1 MRQLLSKIKLS
12 WPHSRPFRFLDK
24 LISKRFQ
31 RNLRNDSFTIL
42 SSNCIGG
49 VIYHR
54 LGKQFLSPT
63 INMWFRQPDFVSF
76 CLHLDYYLQQKLS
89 FYRGEESYP
98 TAELRGTDEIPTIR
112 LYFNHAKTEE
122 EAEAA
127 WEKRK
132 PRIVRENLFIVLYKL
147 DGITVE
153 QLKQLETVPCRG
165 KVLLSAVPVPEIPW
179 TVVIPPN
186 MKAPNP
192 YSFLDRNLFGIRRY
206 EKYFDF
212 VHWLNTGS
220 VSA

>member
-147 DGITVE
+147 DGVTVE
-153 QLKQLETVPCRG
+153 QLKRLETVPCRG

-179 TVVIPPN
+179 TVVIQPN
-186 MKAPNP
+186 RKAPNP

>member
-1 MRQLLSKIKLS
+1 MKKTIVKLMK
-12 WPHSRPFRFLDK
+12 WWTHCRLFK
-24 LISKRFQ
+24 LIDSRISMRFQ
-31 RNLRNDSFTIL
+31 KRLSNDQFTIL

-122 EAEAA
+122 EAEEA

-147 DGITVE
+147 DGVTVE
-153 QLKQLETVPCRG
+153 QLKRLETVPCRG
-165 KVLLSAVPVPEIPW
+165 KVPLSAVPVPEISW
-179 TVVIPPN
+179 TIVIPPN

-192 YSFLDRNLFGIRRY
+192 YSFLDRDLFGIRRY
-206 EKYFDF
+206 EKHFDF
-212 VHWLNTGS
+212 VRWLNTGS
-220 VSA
+220 ASA

>member
-76 CLHLDYYLQQKLS
+76 CLHLDYYLRQKLS

-122 EAEAA
+122 EAEEA

-147 DGITVE
+147 DGVTVE

-179 TVVIPPN
+179 TIVIPPN

>member
-63 INMWFRQPDFVSF
+63 INMWFRQPD
-76 CLHLDYYLQQKLS
+76 
-89 FYRGEESYP
+89 
-98 TAELRGTDEIPTIR
+98 I
-112 LYFNHAKTEE
+112 
-122 EAEAA
+122 
-127 WEKRK
+127 
-132 PRIVRENLFIVLYKL
+132 
-147 DGITVE
+147 
-153 QLKQLETVPCRG
+153 
-165 KVLLSAVPVPEIPW
+165 
-179 TVVIPPN
+179 
-186 MKAPNP
+186 
-192 YSFLDRNLFGIRRY
+192 
-206 EKYFDF
+206 

>member
-1 MRQLLSKIKLS
+1 MK
-12 WPHSRPFRFLDK
+12 K
-24 LISKRFQ
+24 LILKMMKWWTHCRLFKLIDSRISMRFQ
-31 RNLRNDSFTIL
+31 KRLSNDRFTIL

-122 EAEAA
+122 EAEEA

-179 TVVIPPN
+179 TVVIQPN
-186 MKAPNP
+186 RKAPNP

-206 EKYFDF
+206 EKDFDF

-220 VSA
+220 ISA